1 MCTIQPSMA
10 TRGGHWQTGMLGL
23 MAWTAAALLALVAVY
38 WWRPLALLDAYAA
51 WSRWRAG
58 LETRAIT
65 LGHDRWVYDEREAA
79 RGDAT
84 DTLVL
89 VHGFAGSRADWYPLL
104 PYLPRSGRLVVVDL
118 PGWGASRRDP
128 HADYRARAQARR
140 LAHFLDA
147 IEATRVHLVGHSMGG
162 KISGI
167 AAAWHPARITALT
180 LVAPSGLH
188 YTENEFTRRVLA
200 GEDPFKLRDHADYA
214 RLLHD
219 GFERPPPLP
228 RHLEDAL
235 VQANQQDHAFYD
247 HMLDVLRRGE
257 HRYALEPALGRLR
270 MPVQIVWCRKDRIL
284 DVSSTAT
291 VQRLLPQAR
300 IDIIDEGCGHM
311 PMMEVPE
318 ILARLLHAVPAP

>member
-1 MCTIQPSMA
+1 MCTIPRWMA
-10 TRGGHWQTGMLGL
+10 TRGRHWQTGTFGL
-23 MAWTAAALLALVAVY
+23 VAWTGASLLVLVAIY
-38 WWRPLALLDAYAA
+38 WWRPLALLDAHSA
-51 WSRWRAG
+51 WSRMRAG
-58 LETRAIT
+58 LETQDIT
-65 LGHDRWVYDEREAA
+65 LGRDHWVYDERQAVQ
-79 RGDAT
+79 GDAA

-89 VHGFAGSRADWYPLL
+89 VHGFAGSRTDWYPLL
-104 PYLPRSGRLVVVDL
+104 PHLPRRGRLVIVDL
-118 PGWGASRRDP
+118 PGWGDSSRHP

-147 IEATRVHLVGHSMGG
+147 IEARRVHLVGHSMGG

-167 AAAWHPARITALT
+167 TAAWHPARIAALT

-188 YTENEFTRRVLA
+188 YTENDFTRRVLA

-219 GFERPPPLP
+219 GFERPPTLP
-228 RHLEDAL
+228 RRIEDAI
-235 VQANQQDHAFYD
+235 VQSNQHEHAFYD

-257 HRYALEPALGRLR
+257 HRYALEPALARLR
-270 MPVQIVWCRKDRIL
+270 MPVQIVWCRHDRIL

-291 VQRLLPQAR
+291 VRRLSPQAR

-311 PMMEVPE
+311 PMIEAPE
-318 ILARLLHAVPAP
+318 ILARLLQVPPAT